1 MEFSMVIVFFIGLV
15 VLYAIGKVV
24 SLPMR
29 LLWKLITNSII
40 GGIML
45 WVINLF
51 GVGLQINLIN
61 ALIAGIFGIPG
72 VIGLIIYKFI

>member
-1 MEFSMVIVFFIGLV
+1 MEFSMLIAFFIGLV
-15 VLYAIGKVV
+15 VLYVIGKVV

>member
-1 MEFSMVIVFFIGLV
+1 MEFSMLIAFFIGLV

-45 WVINLF
+45 WIINLF

>member
-1 MEFSMVIVFFIGLV
+1 MEFSMLIAFFIGLI
-15 VLYAIGKVV
+15 VLYVIGKVV

-61 ALIAGIFGIPG
+61 ALIAGVFGIPG

>member
-15 VLYAIGKVV
+15 VLYVIGKVV

>member
-1 MEFSMVIVFFIGLV
+1 MEFSMLIAFFIGLI
-15 VLYAIGKVV
+15 VLYVIGKVV

-61 ALIAGIFGIPG
+61 ALIAGVFGIPG
-72 VIGLIIYKFI
+72 VIALIIYKFI

>member
-1 MEFSMVIVFFIGLV
+1 MEFSMVIAFFIGLV
-15 VLYAIGKVV
+15 ALYAIGKVV

-61 ALIAGIFGIPG
+61 ALIAGAFGIPG